1 MAKAIIT
8 FKLMPESPEVDLVK
22 VEQEGLKIAKD
33 NGAIGE
39 MVSEVKELGFGIKYV
54 IIKGMYEVEG
64 SDFEKISGQLETIKG
79 VQNANIE
86 NMDLA
91 LG

>member
-1 MAKAIIT
+1 
-8 FKLMPESPEVDLVK
+8 LN
-22 VEQEGLKIAKD
+22 KIAKD